1 MDVLN
6 LEFELRAFHVLDV
19 DVKEVGGELMGE
31 GLAMGPVVPTSEP
44 PGDRPYDVTLT

>member
-6 LEFELRAFHVLDV
+6 LEFDQIISHYLFLDV

-31 GLAMGPVVPTSEP
+31 GLAMGPVVPNSQP
-44 PGDRPYDVTLT
+44 PGDRP